1 MIGQNQHSN
10 YITRKINP
18 TKKVE
23 IIKRSNYNI
32 LLQMQPFPMPNTIQ
46 RKQNIKSAEN
56 PL

>member
-1 MIGQNQHSN
+1 MIGQNQHKL
-10 YITRKINP
+10 IHTKI
-18 TKKVE
+18 VG

-32 LLQMQPFPMPNTIQ
+32 LLQMQTVPMPNTIQ